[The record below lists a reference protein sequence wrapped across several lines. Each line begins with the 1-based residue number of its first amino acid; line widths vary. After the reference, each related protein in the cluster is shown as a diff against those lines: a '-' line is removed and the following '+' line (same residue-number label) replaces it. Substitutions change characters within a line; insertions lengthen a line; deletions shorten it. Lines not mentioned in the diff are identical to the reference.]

1 MPKLVNLLGSD
12 MNIITFGH
20 KTVEFSKARF
30 KEKMSRKLTL
40 LVVLGDGGHTAE
52 IIRLVELL
60 GPNYNYAYIV
70 TTSDRISESKITIQG
85 PIYYITQPHAK
96 RDRAWQAALK
106 LIYSFWQAAWLLYQI
121 HPEAVLGSGP
131 AVMVPVALLGK
142 LTRAK
147 IIFIETASRVTD
159 LSLTGKI
166 MLRVADLFFVQ
177 WKQLQKRYPHTIFAG
192 RLL

>member
-1 MPKLVNLLGSD
+1 
-12 MNIITFGH
+12 MNIITLGH
-20 KTVEFSKARF
+20 KAAEFSKVRF
-30 KEKMSRKLTL
+30 KEKMSHKLTL

-60 GPNYNYAYIV
+60 GPNYNYTYII
-70 TTSDRISESKITIQG
+70 TTSDRISENKITIQG
-85 PIYYITQPHAK
+85 PIYYTTRPHAK
-96 RDRAWQAALK
+96 DDKAWQAALK
-106 LIYSFWQAAWLLYQI
+106 LIYSFWQAAQLLHKI
-121 HPEAVLGSGP
+121 HPDAVLGSGP

-147 IIFIETASRVTD
+147 IIFIETASRVTS

-166 MLRVADLFFVQ
+166 MMRVADLFFVQ